1 MAPVR
6 EVWEEGPSLHTSI
19 LRHWL
24 VVLATGVL
32 LGGVAYATA
41 TAQDAEYEAVAE
53 LVFSEVQV
61 RSLDPDE
68 PRAGNPTRWMNNR
81 IGQID
86 SGPVLERAA
95 ELAPA
100 SIGSQEFR
108 DSIDVWGD
116 AEETDSVWIHARA
129 GDADDA
135 AAMANAVGQA
145 YQEVQAERERARVQ
159 AAIDELDAA
168 IARMEE
174 RIDELDAGQAPAGAE
189 EDASPAAVQ
198 RSVAMA
204 QIVELTT
211 RRERLEAS
219 NPDADVASFEPA
231 TAPWEPVAPRPRLMG
246 ALGALIGLGL
256 ASAWAYWWEGRG
268 IARSAADVR
277 SHVALPLLAELPR
290 LQHRLRPL
298 PLKPRRQAKRLP
310 PAYEFLA
317 LAIDQTLPDQSS
329 GSVLFAPVRS
339 RNGEA
344 TVASDAALALCE
356 EGRRVYLVDAN
367 MRDRQLSRLW
377 HMARSPGLTN
387 LTDPRISFQQVR
399 ILGSVKGQ
407 EGAWGVV
414 AAGTRR
420 SDPPRIQT
428 AVVQRLLD
436 EVEQEPSAVLT
447 TRVVLH
453 GPPVLEV
460 ADAGVLSRLVDGVVL
475 EVFARTKVEDVQRAV
490 DTIELAGGRVLGFA
504 FIRGRSQ
511 GRPGYVPPADRRPSR
526 PRTAPVS

>member
-6 EVWEEGPSLHTSI
+6 EIWEEGPSLHTSI

-24 VVLATGVL
+24 VVLATGALV
-32 LGGVAYATA
+32 GAAAYAAA
-41 TAQDAEYEAVAE
+41 TAQDAEYEAIAE
-53 LVFSEVQV
+53 LMFSEVQT
-61 RSLDPDE
+61 RSLDPEE

-81 IGQID
+81 LNQID
-86 SGPVLERAA
+86 SLPVMERAT

-100 SIGSQEFR
+100 SIDLQDFR
-108 DSIDVWGD
+108 GNIDVWGD
-116 AEETDSVWIHARA
+116 PEETDSAWIHARA

-135 AAMANAVGQA
+135 AAMANAVAQA
-145 YQEVQAERERARVQ
+145 YQEVQAEGESERVQ
-159 AAIDELDAA
+159 AAIDELDEA

-174 RIDELDAGQAPAGAE
+174 RVAELDAAEAPVAAE
-189 EDASPAAVQ
+189 GGTSPAALQ

-204 QIVELTT
+204 QIAELTT

-219 NPDADVASFEPA
+219 TPDADVAAFEPA
-231 TAPWEPVAPRPRLMG
+231 TAPFEPVAPRPRLMA
-246 ALGALIGLGL
+246 ALGVLLGVGL

-268 IARSAADVR
+268 LVRSAADLR
-277 SHVALPLLAELPR
+277 SHLAVPLLAELPR

-298 PLKPRRQAKRLP
+298 PLRPRRQARRLP
-310 PAYEFLA
+310 PSYEFLA
-317 LAIDQTLPDQSS
+317 LAIDQTLPSQLA

-339 RNGEA
+339 RKGEA
-344 TVASDAALALCE
+344 VVASDAALALCE
-356 EGRRVYLVDAN
+356 EDRRVYLVDAN

-387 LTDPRISFQQVR
+387 LVDPRISFQQVR

-407 EGAWGVV
+407 EGAWGFV

-420 SDPPRIQT
+420 VDPPRIQT
-428 AVVQRLLD
+428 SVVQRLLE
-436 EVEQEPSAVLT
+436 EVDQEPSDVLT

-460 ADAGVLSRLVDGVVL
+460 ADASVLSRLVDGVVL
-475 EVFARTKVEDVQRAV
+475 EIFPRTTVEDVQRAV

-504 FIRGRSQ
+504 FVRGRSQ
-511 GRPGYVPPADRRPSR
+511 GRPGYVPVADRRQSR
-526 PRTAPVS
+526 PRTASVS